1 MNSSGAVSMPVVIL
15 CGGKG
20 TRSYPFTE
28 YFPKP
33 MMPICG
39 RPILVHLMQIYAAQ
53 GFKRFV
59 LAAGH
64 RQEILR
70 DYFEGRFPEWD
81 VVIVDTG
88 ADSDTAE
95 RIRRCL
101 PYVEG
106 TFFANYGDAVGD
118 VRLGELL
125 EFHRSS
131 RGLGTLTSVP
141 LPSQYGTLL
150 ADEAGKVA
158 QFHEKPVLKDHWIN
172 AGFFVF
178 ERKAFEAYAGQNL
191 ESDVLPALV
200 RAGELFSY
208 RHEGF
213 WKSVDTSK
221 DQQELEALYVRGE
234 AGWIMEPSR
243 PPAPRRD
250 SREGSAPVSTQA
262 AP

>member
-1 MNSSGAVSMPVVIL
+1 MISSGGVSMPVVIL

-70 DYFEGRFPEWD
+70 DYFEGRFPEWE

-88 ADSDTAE
+88 VDSDTAE

-101 PYVEG
+101 PYVGES
-106 TFFANYGDAVGD
+106 FFANYGDAVGD
-118 VRLGELL
+118 IRLCDLL
-125 EFHRSS
+125 DFHR
-131 RGLGTLTSVP
+131 RHQRLGTLTSVP

-150 ADEAGKVA
+150 ADERGRVE

-178 ERKAFEAYAGQNL
+178 ERRVFETHAGQNL

-200 RAGELFSY
+200 RAGDLFSY
-208 RHEGF
+208 RHDGF

-221 DQQELEALYVRGE
+221 DQQELEELYVRG
-234 AGWIMEPSR
+234 AVRWIAEPL
-243 PPAPRRD
+243 PAAAKWRD
-250 SREGSAPVSTQA
+250 SPEGTAPSTLA
-262 AP
+262 AT